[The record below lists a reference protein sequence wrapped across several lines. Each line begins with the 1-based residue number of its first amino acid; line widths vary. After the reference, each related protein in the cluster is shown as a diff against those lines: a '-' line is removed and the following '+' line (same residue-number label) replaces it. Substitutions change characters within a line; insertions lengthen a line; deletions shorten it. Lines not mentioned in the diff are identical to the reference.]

1 LKCRHCNTILKN
13 DLIDLGV
20 CPPSNAYVKKNEL
33 NNSKKTFPL
42 RVKICSECYLVQTE
56 DYTKS
61 KNLFTDDYAYLSS
74 VSKTWQKHCKVFS
87 DKIIKKLSLNSDSFV
102 LEVASNDGCLLEY
115 FHKNK
120 IKTLGIEPTKIA
132 AELSKKKGI
141 NTIEK
146 FFDTD
151 LAKKLVKKYG
161 KADLVCANNVFAHVP
176 DINNFVKALKII
188 LSKKGTITIEFPH
201 LLNLVK
207 NTLFDTIYH
216 EHFSY
221 LSLYTTNKIVSK
233 FELKIF
239 DVEQINTHGGS
250 LRLFL
255 CHENSKIKIN
265 ARVKKFLFKE
275 QKFGL
280 FKMSR
285 LNKFK
290 RKVKKM
296 QTDLMNF
303 LTKLREDNKNVV
315 AYGAAA
321 KGNTLLNSIGITKK
335 FIKYVCDEAISKQGK
350 FLPGSLIPIVNKKKL
365 MITKPDVI
373 LILPWNLSK
382 EISQSLKFTNQW
394 NCKLYVAL
402 PKLKEIR

>member
-1 LKCRHCNTILKN
+1 M
-13 DLIDLGV
+13 
-20 CPPSNAYVKKNEL
+20 
-33 NNSKKTFPL
+33 
-42 RVKICSECYLVQTE
+42 
-56 DYTKS
+56 
-61 KNLFTDDYAYLSS
+61 
-74 VSKTWQKHCKVFS
+74 
-87 DKIIKKLSLNSDSFV
+87 
-102 LEVASNDGCLLEY
+102 
-115 FHKNK
+115 
-120 IKTLGIEPTKIA
+120 
-132 AELSKKKGI
+132 
-141 NTIEK
+141 
-146 FFDTD
+146 
-151 LAKKLVKKYG
+151 
-161 KADLVCANNVFAHVP
+161 VCANNVFAHVP

-221 LSLYTTNKIVSK
+221 LSLYTANKIVSK
-233 FELKIF
+233 FGLKIF

-250 LRLFL
+250 LRIFL
-255 CHENSKIKIN
+255 CHENLKIKIS

-275 QKFGL
+275 KKFGL
-280 FKMSR
+280 FKMSC
-285 LNKFK
+285 LIKFK
-290 RKVKKM
+290 KKVKKI
-296 QTDLMNF
+296 QTDLTIF

-321 KGNTLLNSIGITKK
+321 KGNTLLNSTGITKK

-365 MITKPDVI
+365 MLTKPDVI

-382 EISQSLKFTNQW
+382 EISQSLKFTKQW